1 MATKKFKVEEGLRVQ
16 VTNGFYDGHQGE
28 VMNKIGD
35 QWRVRLD
42 QAHKLALVDEADISA
57 IPDSAGAVEEDAP
70 ANDEG
75 RG

>member
-16 VTNGFYDGHQGE
+16 VNNGFYDGHQGE
-28 VMNKIGD
+28 VMNKVGD

-42 QAHKLALVDEADISA
+42 QAHKLALVDEKDIAA
-57 IPDSAGAVEEDAP
+57 IDDQPVAEDEEAE
-70 ANDEG
+70 EG

>member
-42 QAHKLALVDEADISA
+42 QAHKLALVDEKDIAA
-57 IPDSAGAVEEDAP
+57 IDGQPVAEDEEAE
-70 ANDEG
+70 EG